1 MYNKRKNYGWSVKK
15 IKKLIMKE
23 NKLIHVGTFNEKWA
37 EEEAEIKAREICREL
52 NRLNKNMW
60 NNSEDYFKHNIPLSM
75 FDWGEERF

>member
-15 IKKLIMKE
+15 IKKLIMREDKF
-23 NKLIHVGTFNEKWA
+23 IT
-37 EEEAEIKAREICREL
+37 EEESEIKARGICREL

-75 FDWGEERF
+75 FDWGL